1 MSVKSKSKAAS
12 NLWADTDEED
22 NADSQGNDD
31 KEDEDD
37 NNQQQNFS
45 ILALEQYL
53 YEDDQV
59 YLLLKSILDQEHIEV
74 FQTRDVVLT
83 LDDIRFLTSGT
94 KCTEDQ
100 MDEIVTKLLEAQ
112 CRILMLRTEEG
123 VKVRPKIKERF
134 CLPNWLNGFTPDSPA
149 VSLHSS
155 IALKTLQFLSHT

>member
-1 MSVKSKSKAAS
+1 M
-12 NLWADTDEED
+12 
-22 NADSQGNDD
+22 DSDSDQSD

-59 YLLLKSILDQEHIEV
+59 FLLLKSILDQENIEV

-94 KCTEDQ
+94 KTTEDQ

-123 VKVRPKIKERF
+123 VKVR
-134 CLPNWLNGFTPDSPA
+134 
-149 VSLHSS
+149 
-155 IALKTLQFLSHT
+155 